1 MRRILAAV
9 LAVGLG
15 GSAAEGK
22 LIAMKP
28 PAQRAATAEVVAV
41 GTVTAVDA
49 DPVEALPYP
58 GAEAKVKYKVAVV
71 KVDEAL
77 AGAKG
82 ETHLRVGFIPPPKA
96 DGDAPVRP
104 IRRRPNPA
112 PELKA
117 GDKYLFFLARHP
129 DGKFY
134 AMPAMSPPV
143 PAGDK
148 DAVKDDLAAV
158 KKVLAVAAEPLQALK
173 AEKAEDRHFAAVT
186 LATKYRSYPEGAAE
200 TEEVAV
206 PAEEGKLILRGL
218 AEGDWAKFR
227 RDTPNGL
234 QAFYALGLTEAD
246 GWKMPEVN
254 PAPGKEVN
262 VGEVTKT
269 AFTAWLAGPG
279 KGYAVKKVVAKKELP
294 AKK

>member
-9 LAVGLG
+9 VAVGLV

-22 LIAMKP
+22 LIALKP

-49 DPVEALPYP
+49 DPAEALPYP
-58 GAEAKVKYKVAVV
+58 GAEQKVKYRVAVV
-71 KVDEAL
+71 KVDEPL

-82 ETHLRVGFIPPPKA
+82 ETHLRVGFVPPPKA
-96 DGDAPVRP
+96 DGDTPVRP
-104 IRRRPNPA
+104 VRRGYPS

-117 GDKYLFFLARHP
+117 GDKYLFFLAKHP

-143 PAGDK
+143 SAGDA
-148 DAVKDDLAAV
+148 DAVKEDLAAV
-158 KKVLAVAAEPLQALK
+158 KKVLAVAAEPLKALK
-173 AEKAEDRHFAAVT
+173 AEKADDRHFAAVT
-186 LATKYRSYPEGAAE
+186 LATKYRAYPEGAAE

-206 PAEEGKLILRGL
+206 PAEESKLILKGL
-218 AEGDWAKFR
+218 VEGDWAKFR

-262 VGEVTKT
+262 VGEVTRT
-269 AFTAWLAGPG
+269 AFAAWLAGPG
-279 KGYAVKKVVAKKELP
+279 KGYAVKKVVAKKEPP